1 MKCKPKKIIIYI
13 ILIILTLIYILPFLW
28 MINVSLKTN
37 QELMTNPFSMPEVL
51 QLGNYIYAWVNGNL
65 GIAML
70 NSFIVCSV
78 SLILSLTIG
87 SMAAFAIA
95 RMKWKLSEW
104 TLSYF
109 LFGMMIPVH
118 CVLIP
123 LFVQFSKLGLTD
135 SLIGLIIPYTVFA
148 LPMVIFLMTGF
159 FKSLQNEIFEAA
171 CIDGCSI
178 YSCFFKIA
186 APLTKTGFSVAG
198 MMIFVSSWNEYTHGN
213 TACRTHIVFLEA
225 DTLAEFR
232 YQNNLFLVISCL
244 NFNQFIIIAER
255 NGSKTRFS
263 DVLVL
268 FERRLLHQSLFR
280 CHK

>member
-109 LFGMMIPVH
+109 LFGMMMIY
-118 CVLIP
+118 III
-123 LFVQFSKLGLTD
+123 FFGL
-135 SLIGLIIPYTVFA
+135 
-148 LPMVIFLMTGF
+148 
-159 FKSLQNEIFEAA
+159 
-171 CIDGCSI
+171 
-178 YSCFFKIA
+178 
-186 APLTKTGFSVAG
+186 
-198 MMIFVSSWNEYTHGN
+198 H
-213 TACRTHIVFLEA
+213 
-225 DTLAEFR
+225 
-232 YQNNLFLVISCL
+232 
-244 NFNQFIIIAER
+244 FIILYH
-255 NGSKTRFS
+255 S
-263 DVLVL
+263 DNLNVNIYTAV
-268 FERRLLHQSLFR
+268 SLDD
-280 CHK
+280 

>member
-1 MKCKPKKIIIYI
+1 
-13 ILIILTLIYILPFLW
+13 

-118 CVLIP
+118 CVLICSV
-123 LFVQFSKLGLTD
+123 FK
-135 SLIGLIIPYTVFA
+135 IGADRF
-148 LPMVIFLMTGF
+148 
-159 FKSLQNEIFEAA
+159 
-171 CIDGCSI
+171 IDRVNYSI
-178 YSCFFKIA
+178 YGICIADGNFF
-186 APLTKTGFSVAG
+186 
-198 MMIFVSSWNEYTHGN
+198 N
-213 TACRTHIVFLEA
+213 
-225 DTLAEFR
+225 D
-232 YQNNLFLVISCL
+232 
-244 NFNQFIIIAER
+244 
-255 NGSKTRFS
+255 RF
-263 DVLVL
+263 
-268 FERRLLHQSLFR
+268 F
-280 CHK
+280 

>member
-171 CIDGCSI
+171 CID
-178 YSCFFKIA
+178 
-186 APLTKTGFSVAG
+186 
-198 MMIFVSSWNEYTHGN
+198 
-213 TACRTHIVFLEA
+213 
-225 DTLAEFR
+225 
-232 YQNNLFLVISCL
+232 
-244 NFNQFIIIAER
+244 
-255 NGSKTRFS
+255 
-263 DVLVL
+263 
-268 FERRLLHQSLFR
+268 
-280 CHK
+280 

>member
-28 MINVSLKTN
+28 MFIVSL
-37 QELMTNPFSMPEVL
+37 
-51 QLGNYIYAWVNGNL
+51 
-65 GIAML
+65 IAML

-159 FKSLQNEIFEAA
+159 FK
-171 CIDGCSI
+171 
-178 YSCFFKIA
+178 
-186 APLTKTGFSVAG
+186 
-198 MMIFVSSWNEYTHGN
+198 
-213 TACRTHIVFLEA
+213 
-225 DTLAEFR
+225 
-232 YQNNLFLVISCL
+232 
-244 NFNQFIIIAER
+244 
-255 NGSKTRFS
+255 
-263 DVLVL
+263 
-268 FERRLLHQSLFR
+268 
-280 CHK
+280 

>member
-104 TLSYF
+104 TLSSYSF
-109 LFGMMIPVH
+109 ICSVF
-118 CVLIP
+118 
-123 LFVQFSKLGLTD
+123 K
-135 SLIGLIIPYTVFA
+135 IGADRF
-148 LPMVIFLMTGF
+148 
-159 FKSLQNEIFEAA
+159 
-171 CIDGCSI
+171 IDRVNYSI
-178 YSCFFKIA
+178 YGICIADGNFF
-186 APLTKTGFSVAG
+186 
-198 MMIFVSSWNEYTHGN
+198 N
-213 TACRTHIVFLEA
+213 
-225 DTLAEFR
+225 D
-232 YQNNLFLVISCL
+232 
-244 NFNQFIIIAER
+244 
-255 NGSKTRFS
+255 RF
-263 DVLVL
+263 
-268 FERRLLHQSLFR
+268 F
-280 CHK
+280 

>member
-95 RMKWKLSEW
+95 RMKWADR
-104 TLSYF
+104 F
-109 LFGMMIPVH
+109 
-118 CVLIP
+118 
-123 LFVQFSKLGLTD
+123 
-135 SLIGLIIPYTVFA
+135 
-148 LPMVIFLMTGF
+148 
-159 FKSLQNEIFEAA
+159 
-171 CIDGCSI
+171 IDRVNYSI
-178 YSCFFKIA
+178 YGICIADGNFF
-186 APLTKTGFSVAG
+186 
-198 MMIFVSSWNEYTHGN
+198 N
-213 TACRTHIVFLEA
+213 
-225 DTLAEFR
+225 D
-232 YQNNLFLVISCL
+232 
-244 NFNQFIIIAER
+244 
-255 NGSKTRFS
+255 RF
-263 DVLVL
+263 
-268 FERRLLHQSLFR
+268 F
-280 CHK
+280 

>member
-104 TLSYF
+104 TLRSFTCALCTYSF
-109 LFGMMIPVH
+109 ICSVF
-118 CVLIP
+118 
-123 LFVQFSKLGLTD
+123 K
-135 SLIGLIIPYTVFA
+135 IGADRF
-148 LPMVIFLMTGF
+148 
-159 FKSLQNEIFEAA
+159 
-171 CIDGCSI
+171 IDRVNYSI
-178 YSCFFKIA
+178 YGICIADGNFF
-186 APLTKTGFSVAG
+186 
-198 MMIFVSSWNEYTHGN
+198 N
-213 TACRTHIVFLEA
+213 
-225 DTLAEFR
+225 D
-232 YQNNLFLVISCL
+232 
-244 NFNQFIIIAER
+244 
-255 NGSKTRFS
+255 RF
-263 DVLVL
+263 
-268 FERRLLHQSLFR
+268 F
-280 CHK
+280 

>member
-104 TLSYF
+104 TLS
-109 LFGMMIPVH
+109 VN
-118 CVLIP
+118 V
-123 LFVQFSKLGLTD
+123 
-135 SLIGLIIPYTVFA
+135 
-148 LPMVIFLMTGF
+148 
-159 FKSLQNEIFEAA
+159 
-171 CIDGCSI
+171 
-178 YSCFFKIA
+178 
-186 APLTKTGFSVAG
+186 
-198 MMIFVSSWNEYTHGN
+198 
-213 TACRTHIVFLEA
+213 
-225 DTLAEFR
+225 
-232 YQNNLFLVISCL
+232 NNIL
-244 NFNQFIIIAER
+244 
-255 NGSKTRFS
+255 
-263 DVLVL
+263 
-268 FERRLLHQSLFR
+268 
-280 CHK
+280 